1 MPAISK
7 RRLFAAIA
15 LLLLALLLIQPDW
28 LLESL
33 SKRVTY
39 SVQTEEPIVALTID
53 DGPDASTTP
62 AILDLLSEYGASATF
77 FVITERVP
85 GNEQLLE
92 RMIEEGHELGNHMTN
107 EKPSITLGREG
118 FAADLGAA
126 DTTLSQFDDIRWV
139 RPGSGWFTANMIDT
153 AESRGYR
160 MALGSVYPFDH
171 LIPSSWF
178 ASEFI
183 LWRIRPGD
191 VIVLHDHRW
200 RGERTA
206 DTLSRV
212 LPELIERG
220 YKVVTLSELV
230 DVGE

>member
-1 MPAISK
+1 METE
-7 RRLFAAIA
+7 
-15 LLLLALLLIQPDW
+15 QP
-28 LLESL
+28 
-33 SKRVTY
+33 V
-39 SVQTEEPIVALTID
+39 VALTID
-53 DGPDASTTP
+53 DGPDAMTTP
-62 AILDLLSEYGASATF
+62 IILDLLQEQGAKATF
-77 FVITERVP
+77 FVITERIP
-85 GNEQLLE
+85 GNEQLIE

-107 EKPSITLGREG
+107 EEPSIRLGQEG
-118 FAADLGAA
+118 FAEDLIAA
-126 DTTLSQFDDIRWV
+126 ESALSPFDEIRWL

-212 LPELIERG
+212 LPELMERG

-230 DVGE
+230 DIEE

>member
-1 MPAISK
+1 MSAISK
-7 RRLFAAIA
+7 RRIIAALA
-15 LLLLALLLIQPDW
+15 LLLLALLVIQPDW
-28 LLESL
+28 LLGTL

-39 SVQTEEPIVALTID
+39 SVQIDEPIVALTID
-53 DGPDASTTP
+53 DGPDSSTTP
-62 AILDLLSEYGASATF
+62 AILDLLQEFEAHATF
-77 FVITERVP
+77 FVITERIP
-85 GNEQLLE
+85 GNERLLE

-107 EKPSITLGREG
+107 EEPSIRLGREG
-118 FAADLGAA
+118 FAEDLGAA
-126 DTTLSQFDDIRWV
+126 DSTLSEFDKIRWV

-212 LPELIERG
+212 LPELRDRG
-220 YKVVTLSELV
+220 YRVVTLSELV
-230 DVGE
+230 DLGE

>member
-1 MPAISK
+1 V
-7 RRLFAAIA
+7 
-15 LLLLALLLIQPDW
+15 LLALLMIQPNW
-28 LLESL
+28 LLGSL

-39 SVQTEEPIVALTID
+39 SVRTEKPIVALTID

-62 AILDLLSEYGASATF
+62 AILDLLQEYESKATF
-77 FVITERVP
+77 FVITERIP
-85 GNEQLLE
+85 GNEHLIE

-107 EKPSITLGREG
+107 EEPSIRLSREG
-118 FAADLGAA
+118 FAEDLIAA
-126 DTTLSQFDDIRWV
+126 DSALTEFDEIRWL

-153 AESRGYR
+153 AESNGYR

-183 LWRIRPGD
+183 LWRVRPGD
-191 VIVLHDHRW
+191 VIVLHDHRL

-206 DTLSRV
+206 DTLRRV
-212 LPELIERG
+212 LPELTARG

-230 DVGE
+230 DLSE

>member
-1 MPAISK
+1 M
-7 RRLFAAIA
+7 
-15 LLLLALLLIQPDW
+15 IQPDW
-28 LLESL
+28 LLGSL

-39 SVQTEEPIVALTID
+39 SVDTDQPLVALTID

-62 AILDLLSEYGASATF
+62 VILDLLEQHASKATF
-77 FVITERVP
+77 FVITERIP
-85 GNEQLLE
+85 GNEHLVE

-107 EKPSITLGREG
+107 EEPSIRLGRDG
-118 FAADLGAA
+118 FAADLIAA
-126 DTTLSQFDDIRWV
+126 ESALAEFDEIRWL

-183 LWRIRPGD
+183 LWRIQPGD

-206 DTLSRV
+206 ETLGRV
-212 LPELIERG
+212 LPELSDRG

-230 DVGE
+230 DLGE

>member
-1 MPAISK
+1 
-7 RRLFAAIA
+7 
-15 LLLLALLLIQPDW
+15 LLLIQPDW
-28 LLESL
+28 LLGSL

-39 SVQTEEPIVALTID
+39 SVRTEKPIVALTID

-62 AILDLLSEYGASATF
+62 AILDLLNEYGAAATF
-77 FVITERVP
+77 FVITERIP

-92 RMIEEGHELGNHMTN
+92 RMIAEGHELGNHMTN
-107 EKPSITLGREG
+107 EEPSIRLGREG
-118 FAADLGAA
+118 FAKDLGAA
-126 DTTLSQFDDIRWV
+126 DTTLSEFDEIRWV

-153 AESRGYR
+153 VESRGYR

-212 LPELIERG
+212 LPELINRG
-220 YKVVTLSELV
+220 YKIVTLSELV
-230 DVGE
+230 DLGE

>member
-1 MPAISK
+1 M
-7 RRLFAAIA
+7 
-15 LLLLALLLIQPDW
+15 IQPEW
-28 LLESL
+28 LLGTL

-39 SVQTEEPIVALTID
+39 SVQTEEPMVALTID
-53 DGPDASTTP
+53 DGPDPSTTP
-62 AILDLLSEYGASATF
+62 AILDLLNKHGSNATF
-77 FVITERVP
+77 FVVTERIP
-85 GNEQLLE
+85 GNETLIE
-92 RMIEEGHELGNHMTN
+92 RMIEDSHELGNHMTN
-107 EKPSITLGREG
+107 EEPSIRLGRKG
-118 FAADLGAA
+118 FAEDLIAA
-126 DTTLSQFDDIRWV
+126 DSALTEFDEIRWL
-139 RPGSGWFTANMIDT
+139 RPGSGWFNANMIDT

-212 LPELIERG
+212 LPELIDRG

-230 DVGE
+230 DLSD

>member
-1 MPAISK
+1 
-7 RRLFAAIA
+7 
-15 LLLLALLLIQPDW
+15 LLLIQPDW
-28 LLESL
+28 LLGSL

-39 SVQTEEPIVALTID
+39 SVRTEKPIVALTID

-62 AILDLLSEYGASATF
+62 AILDLLNEYGAAATF
-77 FVITERVP
+77 LVITERIP

-92 RMIEEGHELGNHMTN
+92 RMIAEGHELGNHMTN
-107 EKPSITLGREG
+107 EEPSIRLGREG
-118 FAADLGAA
+118 FAKDLGAA
-126 DTTLSQFDDIRWV
+126 DTTLSEFDEIRWV

-153 AESRGYR
+153 VESRGYR

-212 LPELIERG
+212 LPELINRG
-220 YKVVTLSELV
+220 YKIVTLSELV
-230 DVGE
+230 DLGE

>member
-1 MPAISK
+1 M
-7 RRLFAAIA
+7 
-15 LLLLALLLIQPDW
+15 
-28 LLESL
+28 
-33 SKRVTY
+33 TY
-39 SVQTEEPIVALTID
+39 SVQTEEPVVALTID

-62 AILDLLSEYGASATF
+62 AILDLLHEYGAAATF
-77 FVITERVP
+77 FVITERIP

-107 EKPSITLGREG
+107 EEPSIRLGREG

-126 DTTLSQFDDIRWV
+126 DSTLSQFDEIRWV

-153 AESRGYR
+153 VESLGYR

-206 DTLSRV
+206 DTLNRV
-212 LPELIERG
+212 LPELIDRG
-220 YKVVTLSELV
+220 YRIVTLSELV
-230 DVGE
+230 DIGE